1 MPPTQILSPSN
12 TTAPLLPDLSPF
24 LTRLL
29 SIVPSEIAIILMSIS
44 IRKKQHPSLY
54 FTATT
59 TTNNITTI
67 AILHRIISPLF
78 DGFIF
83 TLIIPIL
90 VFTLI
95 TPAIWLTRSSQTI
108 IESLHIN
115 NILSLSQGSLWKG
128 SGHVVGGV
136 YPRGAE
142 WRTALVSRGKW
153 DRSGWWAPVAIK
165 RVWLEINEQF

>member
-1 MPPTQILSPSN
+1 MRQRLNAAHSN
-12 TTAPLLPDLSPF
+12 TLS
-24 LTRLL
+24 LQHHRSSAARSL
-29 SIVPSEIAIILMSIS
+29 AISHQTPQHRSLRNSHYLDEHLHQ
-44 IRKKQHPSLY
+44 KKQHPSLY

-67 AILHRIISPLF
+67 AILHIIISPLF

-83 TLIIPIL
+83 THIIPIP

-95 TPAIWLTRSSQTI
+95 TPAIQLTRLSQTI
-108 IESLHIN
+108 IDSLHIN

-142 WRTALVSRGKW
+142 
-153 DRSGWWAPVAIK
+153 
-165 RVWLEINEQF
+165 